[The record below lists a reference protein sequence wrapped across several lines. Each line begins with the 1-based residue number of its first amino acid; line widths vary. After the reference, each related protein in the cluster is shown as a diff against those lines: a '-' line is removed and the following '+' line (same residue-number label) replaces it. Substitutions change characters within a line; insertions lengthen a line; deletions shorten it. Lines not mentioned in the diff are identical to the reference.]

1 MSRHCLD
8 TCACLLYLLT
18 EGLIREDVHMSV
30 RAFALKEEGTHPP
43 SEGVL
48 ARFAEVRSIRSLRD
62 IEKVK
67 QERPDIVLM
76 DVRMPHFGGKEAVEV
91 LRESRPAP
99 ILVLFDSKMQPT
111 TLLKHL
117 TSLGTLKAARQGRPR
132 NLARIVR
139 LLGVSQEVLSRI
151 LNVSSRTAH
160 RWLKGTRPR
169 RTRELERLLE
179 IVALLEQ
186 TLPNDDA
193 IRSYLYHANQSLQGE
208 KPIDLLIR
216 GDFDLVSADLQAV
229 QEGVY
234 V

>member
-1 MSRHCLD
+1 M
-8 TCACLLYLLT
+8 T
-18 EGLIREDVHMSV
+18 V
-30 RAFALKEEGTHPP
+30 RAVALKEGGTHPP

-67 QERPDIVLM
+67 EERPDIVLM
-76 DVRMPHFGGKEAVEV
+76 DLRMPQVDGKETLEV
-91 LRESRPAP
+91 LRQSRPTP
-99 ILVLFDSKMQPT
+99 VLVLFDSKMQPT

-117 TSLGTLKAARQGRPR
+117 NSLGTLKASRQGRSPS
-132 NLARIVR
+132 LSQIVR

-151 LNVSSRTAH
+151 LNVSARTVH
-160 RWLKGTRPR
+160 RWLKGTHPR
-169 RTRELERLLE
+169 QTRELDRLFE
-179 IVALLEQ
+179 IVALLGQ

-193 IRSYLYHANQSLQGE
+193 IRSYLYHANPTFQGE

-216 GDFDLVSADLQAV
+216 GEFDRVRADLEAV